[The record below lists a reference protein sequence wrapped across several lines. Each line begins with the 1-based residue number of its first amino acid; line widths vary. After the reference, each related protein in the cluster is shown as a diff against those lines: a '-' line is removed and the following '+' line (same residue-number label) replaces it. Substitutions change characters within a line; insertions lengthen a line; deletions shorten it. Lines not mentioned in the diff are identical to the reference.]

1 MEIVKNKPDR
11 NRPIQII
18 DAKQFMVSTKKTKEA
33 DTIVSVKPE
42 VMEEAVKDFNEEKNR
57 IVSYQHK
64 PKKSEGSLFLDLNSV
79 LVKFWRENDV
89 RDRDMKIRLME
100 RMTNWIKEAGTV
112 TLDFGNALDDGQP
125 PKWVYRLE
133 FKDDSC
139 GLWYNGKGGWCF
151 EDGIGSLS
159 DECKTKTLP
168 MDYDWRYKQD
178 GRDWFSACS
187 KKEDLMH
194 WYSLE
199 DAKTLIDKG
208 FVFTRYLATE
218 YHEYDLETV
227 FIKETALKREEIDIF
242 KLFGD
247 DKRRDCNR

>member
-11 NRPIQII
+11 NHPIQII
-18 DAKQFMVSTKKTKEA
+18 DAKQFMVSTKKAKEA
-33 DTIVSVKPE
+33 DAITSVKPT
-42 VMEEAVKDFNEEKNR
+42 
-57 IVSYQHK
+57 
-64 PKKSEGSLFLDLNSV
+64 KSEGSLFLDLNSV
-79 LVKFWRENDV
+79 LVKFWQENDV
-89 RDRDMKIRLME
+89 RDRNVKIRLME

-112 TLDFGNALDDGQP
+112 TLDFGDALDSGQP

-242 KLFGD
+242 KLFGE
-247 DKRRDCNR
+247 K

>member
-18 DAKQFMVSTKKTKEA
+18 DAKQFMVSAKKAKEVDA
-33 DTIVSVKPE
+33 IMSVKP
-42 VMEEAVKDFNEEKNR
+42 A
-57 IVSYQHK
+57 
-64 PKKSEGSLFLDLNSV
+64 KSEASLILGLNSV
-79 LVKFWRENDV
+79 LVKFWRENDI

-112 TLDFGNALDDGQP
+112 TLDFGDALYDGQP

-151 EDGIGSLS
+151 EEGIGSLS

-187 KKEDLMH
+187 RREDLMH

-242 KLFGD
+242 ELFGD
-247 DKRRDCNR
+247 DEK